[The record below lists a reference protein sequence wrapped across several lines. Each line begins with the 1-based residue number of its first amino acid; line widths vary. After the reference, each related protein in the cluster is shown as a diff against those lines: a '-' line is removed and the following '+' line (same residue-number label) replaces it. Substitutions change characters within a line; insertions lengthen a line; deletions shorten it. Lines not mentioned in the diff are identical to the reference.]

1 MGLLFRFPGINQHKD
16 EFGSDSTLK
25 MKVALRN
32 AKNQVNSSI
41 LRNQVN
47 FCDTKR
53 VFLIAKYKK
62 NCCSDYGPDYSRA

>member
-1 MGLLFRFPGINQHKD
+1 MFRFPAINQQKD
-16 EFGSDSTLK
+16 EFGSDSALK

-32 AKNQVNSSI
+32 AKNQVNPSI

-47 FCDTKR
+47 FCDNER

-62 NCCSDYGPDYSRA
+62 N